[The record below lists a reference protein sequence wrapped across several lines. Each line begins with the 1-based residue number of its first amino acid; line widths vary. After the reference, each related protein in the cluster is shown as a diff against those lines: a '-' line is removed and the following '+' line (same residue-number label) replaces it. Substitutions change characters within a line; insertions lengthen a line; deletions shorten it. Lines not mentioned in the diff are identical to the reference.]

1 LPKVPVAR
9 GQHVPYFFCHYI
21 YIMTKAVLNPAS
33 LAPCTKSI
41 TTFNKA
47 AENLGPRYTYN
58 KNPFL
63 PDPEY
68 DQGFGTEATSPYML
82 MRGGKKT
89 KKYGKKTSKKSG
101 KKTKKGGR
109 KTKKSGKKAKK
120 GGKKKGSKKGSRKSN
135 KKGGKKRTRV
145 MRGGQGGA
153 PYGLPQ
159 GLVNVGREI
168 EYGIKSLYESAV
180 GGDKPVNP
188 DPSVQPIGR
197 PGPSKSYVPGL
208 VDPKEAERKAQAE
221 VGKL

>member
-1 LPKVPVAR
+1 
-9 GQHVPYFFCHYI
+9 
-21 YIMTKAVLNPAS
+21 MTMKLKPAS

-68 DQGFGTEATSPYML
+68 DPGFGTEATSPYML

-89 KKYGKKTSKKSG
+89 RKSG
-101 KKTKKGGR
+101 KSSKYMKTKKGGKKYKSR
-109 KTKKSGKKAKK
+109 SKSKSKSKKAMKTKKMK
-120 GGKKKGSKKGSRKSN
+120 GGKKYKRSGKKSKKYMRK
-135 KKGGKKRTRV
+135 RMM
-145 MRGGQGGA
+145 MRGGGSSTAHGQP

-168 EYGIKSLYESAV
+168 KYGIKSLYESAV

-188 DPSVQPIGR
+188 DPSVQPIGSS
-197 PGPSKSYVPGL
+197 GPSKAIMPGL
-208 VDPKEAERKAQAE
+208 VDPKAAMRHAEQQVA
-221 VGKL
+221 KL